1 MDRLTASRAKAIGES
16 LRPLDSATGNALIAH
31 AEWLKDVEHTL
42 REANIQLA
50 QPHLQT
56 TTVAALRDRI
66 DALLEIVP
74 RAVPIKQDD
83 ED

>member
-1 MDRLTASRAKAIGES
+1 MDRLTASRARAIGES
-16 LRPLDSATGNALIAH
+16 LHRVDSTTAAALIAH
-31 AEWLKDVEHTL
+31 AEWLKDIEHTL

-50 QPHLQT
+50 APHLQT
-56 TTVAALRDRI
+56 TTVVALRDCI

-74 RAVPIKQDD
+74 RPQPIQQAD

>member
-1 MDRLTASRAKAIGES
+1 MERLTASRAKAIGES

-31 AEWLKDVEHTL
+31 AEWLQGIEYAL

-50 QPHLQT
+50 ALPQT
-56 TTVAALRDRI
+56 VTVTALRDRI

-74 RAVPIKQDD
+74 RPQPISQ
-83 ED
+83 EDGS